1 MSDKQKTAVQW
12 YFDEIEKLNDKLLT
26 NQLSRNEYS
35 ELRAKII
42 ATLRAMEREQIIK
55 AHADAGYLQSSS
67 LTMNMC
73 VDNAEQYY
81 TETYGE

>member
-1 MSDKQKTAVQW
+1 MSDKPKTAVQW

-35 ELRAKII
+35 ELLAKII
-42 ATLRAMEREQIIK
+42 ATLRAKEREQIET
-55 AHADAGYLQSSS
+55 AYQADRFPCSDQDAK
-67 LTMNMC
+67 
-73 VDNAEQYY
+73 QYY